1 MSQRCFFEASLS
13 QLEAKGA
20 LVRFYYLGILLEI
33 LKKKSF
39 KTQQDHRSLKQYLF
53 TSPKSQK
60 QLK

>member
-20 LVRFYYLGILLEI
+20 LVRFYYLGSLLEI
-33 LKKKSF
+33 LKKSF

-53 TSPKSQK
+53 TSLKSQK

>member
-33 LKKKSF
+33 LKKKV
-39 KTQQDHRSLKQYLF
+39 LKHNRIIGH
-53 TSPKSQK
+53 
-60 QLK
+60 